1 MLVKILD
8 ECAFVLPAVEF
19 FQQKGPYQLLHSVA
33 RRSRIAVMGFK
44 SEVRQWETAHET
56 FDGLVGIVVE
66 PDPRDGSDIFF
77 ESTQRT
83 PIV

>member
-8 ECAFVLPAVEF
+8 KCAFVLPAVEF

-44 SEVRQWETAHET
+44 SEVRQWEIAHET
-56 FDGLVGIVVE
+56 LDGPVGIVVE

-83 PIV
+83 PII